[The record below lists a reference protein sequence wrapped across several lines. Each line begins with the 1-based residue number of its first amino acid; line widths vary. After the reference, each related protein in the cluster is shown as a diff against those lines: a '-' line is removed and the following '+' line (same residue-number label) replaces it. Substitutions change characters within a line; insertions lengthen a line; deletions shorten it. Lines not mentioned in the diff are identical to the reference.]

1 MMSESTMLNQQR
13 LRRRALPFLTG
24 FLFSSLFAGMALAW
38 VAVSDARNEG
48 ASPKVDQRELSLRHA
63 HNLRV
68 SSQVLSRLAGEAIDG
83 RADSFEALKLEFESM
98 EQAIAYLRES
108 EFVTS
113 TAEFSEVS
121 SIWSRMR
128 MDVDAIMDARTDV
141 LSMYESS
148 DRFIL
153 AALNVEIRSTD
164 LIHAM
169 FDNGSAASQ
178 AFIASQ
184 QVRLANRMAQRM
196 SNIRAGTD
204 QREAITRDALVFA
217 KVLEGFRVGNPD
229 FGVVGLSGGA
239 LIALNP
245 VEAVFRELEQA
256 REGTLEVAPKFL
268 QARSSLEVLSG
279 EAVVFLEQAN
289 MLVDSIYDSGS
300 LSAS

>member
-1 MMSESTMLNQQR
+1 MSESTMLNQQR

-178 AFIASQ
+178 TFIASQ